1 MKRRTRRGLALGAA
15 ALGAVV
21 LSAGPAAATHTH
33 VLVLADGSC
42 VILAENGAENEI
54 DLSTG
59 GVYLHNPNV
68 DIAPTSGRNHP
79 LHVLVHKGAAG
90 DRVELQVMGDTNP
103 AGGYDPCAGAGTGDY
118 VNQQP

>member
-1 MKRRTRRGLALGAA
+1 MKSRMRKGLVLGTA

-59 GVYLHNPNV
+59 GVYEHPNV
-68 DIAPTSGRNHP
+68 DIAPTVGRNHP

-90 DRVELQVMGDTNP
+90 DRIELQVMGDTNP
-103 AGGYDPCAGAGTGDY
+103 AGGFDPCAATGNY
-118 VNQQP
+118 VNQ

>member
-1 MKRRTRRGLALGAA
+1 MKSRMRKGLVLGVAV
-15 ALGAVV
+15 LGAVV

-33 VLVLADGSC
+33 VLVLADGRC

-59 GVYLHNPNV
+59 GVYEHNPNV
-68 DIAPTSGRNHP
+68 DIAPSVGRNHP

-90 DRVELQVMGDTNP
+90 DRIELQVMGDTNP
-103 AGGYDPCAGAGTGDY
+103 AGGFDPCAFSGAY
-118 VNQQP
+118 LNQ

>member
-1 MKRRTRRGLALGAA
+1 MKTRMRRGVVLGAV
-15 ALGAVV
+15 ALAAVV

-59 GVYLHNPNV
+59 GVYEHNPNV
-68 DIAPTSGRNHP
+68 DITPTAGRNHP

-90 DRVELQVMGDTNP
+90 DRIELQVMGDTNP
-103 AGGYDPCAGAGTGDY
+103 AGGFDPCAASGNY
-118 VNQQP
+118 RNQQP

>member
-1 MKRRTRRGLALGAA
+1 MKSRMRKGLVLGAA

-42 VILAENGAENEI
+42 VVLAEKGAESEI

-59 GVYLHNPNV
+59 GVYDHNPNV
-68 DIAPTSGRNHP
+68 DILPTADRNHP

-90 DRVELQVMGDTNP
+90 DQIELQVMGDTNP
-103 AGGYDPCAGAGTGDY
+103 AGGFDPCAATGSY
-118 VNQQP
+118 INQ

>member
-1 MKRRTRRGLALGAA
+1 MKSRMRKGLALGAT
-15 ALGAVV
+15 ALGALM

-54 DLSTG
+54 DLATG
-59 GVYLHNPNV
+59 GVYEHNPNV
-68 DIAPTSGRNHP
+68 DIQPTANRNHP

-90 DRVELQVMGDTNP
+90 DVIELQVMGDANP
-103 AGGYDPCAGAGTGDY
+103 TGGLDPCVATGDY
-118 VNQQP
+118 INQ